1 MKHPENDASFKG
13 LKVNSGVEQPASL
26 NPYLNSMRLKRA
38 ARLTADDYVNGIL
51 RGDVNILSRAVTLV
65 ESRRYEDAAL
75 AREVVERCLRGIN
88 NTSRAAD
95 REEERMGPA
104 DALAWDSEML
114 PAGGGT
120 GGNWGTAALRQLWVV
135 WPVG

>member
-51 RGDVNILSRAVTLV
+51 RGDVNILSRAVTLI

-75 AREVVERCLRGIN
+75 AREVVERCLPYSGKSLRIGI
-88 NTSRAAD
+88 T
-95 REEERMGPA
+95 GVPG
-104 DALAWDSEML
+104 
-114 PAGGGT
+114 AGK
-120 GGNWGTAALRQLWVV
+120 ARR
-135 WPVG
+135 